1 MNELI
6 TILVGSIS
14 GLILV
19 LAMHFCNVLSN
30 TFQKVTVW
38 IIAVILILL
47 IIFPILAKIFDN

>member
-19 LAMHFCNVLSN
+19 LMHFCNVLSN

>member
-47 IIFPILAKIFDN
+47 IIFTILAKIF